1 MTRAAAKYQAMSGRF
16 CLIASPEDVA
26 LHFAADMSEG
36 FPPRYN
42 IAPTQPVLLIEPAL
56 RRFNQLKGSNRPDRH
71 ASLARWGLIP
81 GWVKD
86 VASFPL
92 IVSARAEGVSQKASY
107 RAAMRHRRVLIPASG
122 FYEWQRRGQARPQ
135 PYLMRRESGK
145 LLALAG
151 LKETFLSADGSE
163 IDTLCLIST
172 ESAGAAAEVDERMP
186 LVIEEKNF
194 ERWLDCLSCGPSS
207 VADLLKCPAGLG
219 LEARAISE
227 LVNKVTNSGPELHNP
242 RNLNDAGNAPATNKS
257 EVAPDSSQLKLF

>member
-1 MTRAAAKYQAMSGRF
+1 MTRAAAKYQPMSGRF
-16 CLIASPEDVA
+16 CLIASTEDVA
-26 LHFAADMSEG
+26 LHFAAEVSED

-56 RRFNQLKGSNRPDRH
+56 RRFGQHKGSNRPDRQ

-122 FYEWQRRGQARPQ
+122 FYEWQRRGKARPQ
-135 PYLMRRESGK
+135 PFLMRRESGK

-151 LKETFLSADGSE
+151 LKETFLGADGSE

-172 ESAGAAAEVDERMP
+172 KAAGAAADVDERMP
-186 LVIEEKNF
+186 LVIEEPHF
-194 ERWLDCLSCGPSS
+194 ERWLDCRHEAGKA
-207 VADLLKCPAGLG
+207 VMDLLKPVADDFW
-219 LEARAISE
+219 
-227 LVNKVTNSGPELHNP
+227 VTEPTVIQ
-242 RNLNDAGNAPATNKS
+242 RNAPPPKS
-257 EVAPDSSQLKLF
+257 GQMSLF